1 MELNLHVKCT
11 EEDTTKDVTSKDLV
25 SHDPRFTPITEGPKD
40 AGILI
45 AKLRKGQEIKVKCI
59 AKKVYIFNFTIIQ
72 KKKERKE
79 FHECPFSREWR
90 RNMLSGVLVLRLLL
104 NTTLLINLDIH
115 IIG

>member
-1 MELNLHVKCT
+1 MLTHPFKDCNCSGACKECSVELNLHVKCT

-59 AKKVYIFNFTIIQ
+59 AKKVYIFNFTVT
-72 KKKERKE
+72 KEKKERKE
-79 FHECPFSREWR
+79 FHKYPFFQG
-90 RNMLSGVLVLRLLL
+90 SGEG
-104 NTTLLINLDIH
+104 TC
-115 IIG
+115 